1 MTGDNI
7 GRKTAE
13 PGPRWRGPVWWVL
26 SGLFVVVLVTM
37 AWPLLVRPH
46 EPPPVHQCLAN
57 VKNLAIA
64 LNMYLA
70 DYNAPPDPRRW
81 CDQLLDYVKNK
92 DVYRCPEARGS
103 EYGYALNTGV
113 GNVNRDAARHYGP
126 AGDVV
131 SIFESDRG
139 WNAHGGREL
148 LPAQPRHLDGDNYGF
163 LDGHAKWF
171 EREGADKLR
180 WKLETTVQAGKE

>member
-1 MTGDNI
+1 MIAWDANWRRPMLRVVGFA
-7 GRKTAE
+7 GLHLLTALLFPFFVRE
-13 PGPRWRGPVWWVL
+13 HGP
-26 SGLFVVVLVTM
+26 S
-37 AWPLLVRPH
+37 
-46 EPPPVHQCLAN
+46 PPAQCLAN

-113 GNVNRDAARHYGP
+113 GNVNRDAARYHGP

-163 LDGHAKWF
+163 LDGHARWF